1 MSTDDAPP
9 ASNERDTPTCKSAI
23 APSRCA
29 TWRCTAS
36 IQACRYRTCDHCGYV
51 WGTRDSD
58 GLPTE
63 RAYDQIPKYLG
74 SWHSC
79 TSK

>member
-9 ASNERDTPTCKSAI
+9 ASNERDTPTCKKCQSSEQVRDVAMYGVD
-23 APSRCA
+23 PGV
-29 TWRCTAS
+29 
-36 IQACRYRTCDHCGYV
+36 RYWTCDHCGYV

-63 RAYDQIPKYLG
+63 RA
-74 SWHSC
+74 
-79 TSK
+79 